1 MTRRLAVIPARG
13 GSKRI
18 PRKNIRD
25 FAGKPAF
32 THVLAAAAESE
43 AFDVIHVS
51 TDDAEIAH
59 AAALAGFPPG
69 FDRDAKLA
77 DDFAPI
83 RDVVSWT
90 LREYANRG
98 EVFDTVALLYA
109 TAFFLTPDIIQTAC
123 SAFEDGDRTRPL
135 LGVVDIG
142 TPLEKLFVEDEAGL
156 LRSVDKARFGDRTQD
171 LTPAYRD
178 AGAFGLFDA
187 TMLMDEKTGSDPLRF
202 RPFRLPPWTGL
213 DIDTE
218 EDWEFAER
226 LKTALD
232 APQWKD

>member
-13 GSKRI
+13 GSKRV
-18 PRKNIRD
+18 PRKNIRT

-43 AFDVIHVS
+43 SFDVIHVS
-51 TDDAEIAH
+51 TDDEEIAQ

-69 FDRDAKLA
+69 FDRDATLA
-77 DDFAPI
+77 DDYAPI

-90 LREYANRG
+90 VREYAQRG
-98 EVFDTVALLYA
+98 EMFETVALLYA
-109 TAFFLTPDIIQTAC
+109 TAFFLTPEILQTAC
-123 SAFEDGDRTRPL
+123 TAFESGDRTKPL
-135 LGVVDIG
+135 LGVVDVG
-142 TPLEKLFVEDEAGL
+142 TPLEKLFVEDEADL
-156 LRSVDKARFGDRTQD
+156 LRTVDEARFGERTQD
-171 LTPAYRD
+171 LTPAFRD
-178 AGAFGLFDA
+178 AGAFTLFDA
-187 TMLMDEKTGSDPLRF
+187 ATLAEDREGKRALRF